1 VFLELDPV
9 EAADPAIGAGVDKDM
24 HLAVYRIILDPALSA
39 GIAAPARTIGSRKW
53 GNVVPSGGIGRSATV
68 AGSYS

>member
-1 VFLELDPV
+1 
-9 EAADPAIGAGVDKDM
+9 
-24 HLAVYRIILDPALSA
+24 IILDPALSA

-68 AGSYS
+68 AGSYSPPPVRKSRPAAERRSGAAMVIPPI